1 VVILICGKDI
11 SSGEKKIRKIAKIKL
26 EKFKIRI
33 LLNMQNLNIANPD
46 FNCAGELPDHYKS
59 AYFLLFGRNGRKKS
73 MGSRLEL

>member
-1 VVILICGKDI
+1 LVILICGKDI

-33 LLNMQNLNIANPD
+33 LSNMQNLNIATPD
-46 FNCAGELPDHYKS
+46 LYCAGKLPDHYKS

-73 MGSRLEL
+73 PGSGLEL